1 MADINII
8 KGNVI
13 IPEMGVQ
20 RVGISIEGGEI
31 ISIASEA
38 SLPSAAETIDAS
50 GMYVLPGLIDPH
62 VHLGFSKGFEADCR
76 TETRSALV
84 GGITTVGCYL
94 GVPDPYSTVLPGI
107 EQQVNEVASADV
119 VIHVAINTPEQMK
132 EIPRYASDFGINTFK
147 FYMFGVPGLIP
158 SQSNAFILEGFR
170 EVAKLGKGALCCVHA
185 EDASMTGPGWE
196 KFAGVEEKSLAAWAE
211 CNPDESEELAV
222 IIASYLA
229 DRAKVR
235 VNILHLCT
243 ALSVERLRQIKKVN
257 PFVNAEAFNLAL
269 SINKHSDIG
278 LKGRWAPA
286 VRGPEDQEALWA
298 GIKDDTIDTIG
309 CDSISVDMEGF
320 ERFGGMGGSAADALM
335 FSWILTEGYHK
346 RGIPLEKLVEKC
358 TINPA
363 RLLGI
368 YPQKGAITVGSDADL
383 AIVDVNKEFEV
394 DYRKLHS
401 VSDWNMFQGKKLKGQ
416 SIITIKS
423 GKIAYREGE
432 ILVEPGL
439 GIYLRR
445 KVYR

>member
-13 IPEMGVQ
+13 IPEMGMQ
-20 RVGISIEGGEI
+20 RVGISIEGGKI
-31 ISIASEA
+31 ISIAPEA
-38 SLPSAAETIDAS
+38 SLPSAAETIDVS

-62 VHLGFSKGFEADCR
+62 IHLGFCKGFEADCK

-84 GGITTVGCYL
+84 GGVTTVGCYL
-94 GVPDPYSTVLPGI
+94 GAPDPYSTVLPGI
-107 EQQVNEVASADV
+107 EQQVNDVASADV
-119 VIHVAINTPEQMK
+119 VIHVAINTMEQMK

-158 SQSNAFILEGFR
+158 SQSNAFLLEGFR

-185 EDASMTGPGWE
+185 EDESITGPGWE
-196 KFAGVEEKSLAAWAE
+196 KFAELQEKSLVAWAE

-229 DRAKVR
+229 DLAKVK

-257 PFVNAEAFNLAL
+257 PFVNVEALNLAL
-269 SINKHSDIG
+269 SINKYDDAG
-278 LKGRWAPA
+278 LKARWAPA

-298 GIKDDTIDTIG
+298 GIQDDTIDTIG
-309 CDSISVDMEGF
+309 CDSVSMDQEGF
-320 ERFGGMGGSAADALM
+320 ENLGGMGQTAADALM
-335 FSWILTEGYHK
+335 LSWLLTEGYHK
-346 RGIPLEKLVEKC
+346 RGIPLEKLIEKC

-363 RLLGI
+363 RLFGI
-368 YPQKGAITVGSDADL
+368 YPQKGTITVGSDADL
-383 AIVDVNKEFEV
+383 SIVDVNKEFEV
-394 DYRKLHS
+394 DYKKLYS
-401 VSDWNMFQGKKLKGQ
+401 VSDWNIFQGKKLKGQ
-416 SIITIKS
+416 PIITIKS

-439 GIYLRR
+439 GNYLRR
-445 KVYR
+445 KV